1 METRWLYISVTCT
14 IHHWSLHYHWR
25 ESSALRHHYP
35 SLQTLKNL
43 VWRQGCSGLLCT
55 HTQML
60 LYCPS
65 QLLENHVKSL
75 FKTRIHWLLES
86 HVQLIPKWLRGSL
99 FQLGFYSVWHYV
111 LFEHKTFAD
120 IAVWYYTAIRSFSSY
135 GSLIWHV
142 NVYEWRGSQYV
153 PVVHARG
160 RKPRY
165 LSLLSICS

>member
-1 METRWLYISVTCT
+1 MHYT
-14 IHHWSLHYHWR
+14 SL
-25 ESSALRHHYP
+25 ESTLSLEGKFSSPSPLYP

-75 FKTRIHWLLES
+75 FKTWIHWLLES

-120 IAVWYYTAIRSFSSY
+120 IAVWYYTAIRSFSLY
-135 GSLIWHV
+135 GSLIYMTRQCVWV
-142 NVYEWRGSQYV
+142 KVIS
-153 PVVHARG
+153 VVHARG
-160 RKPRY
+160 RKPSY
-165 LSLLSICS
+165 LSLLSTLQKQLS